1 MRKKNIELYLTYGL
15 GNVNEH
21 STLIKESNS
30 IRVILS
36 EIKKFKKDDENR
48 KSFKIEPFDTFH
60 MDENKN
66 SIYIDFGD
74 YSVFLGIVGHDIDLI
89 SEFNKEY
96 FT

>member
-21 STLIKESNS
+21 STLVKESNS
-30 IRVILS
+30 IKVILS

>member
-15 GNVNEH
+15 GNVNEY

>member
-21 STLIKESNS
+21 STLVKESNS

>member
-15 GNVNEH
+15 GNVNDH
-21 STLIKESNS
+21 SILIKDSNS
-30 IRVILS
+30 IKVILS
-36 EIKKFKKDDENR
+36 EIKRFKKDDENR

-66 SIYIDFGD
+66 SIYVDFGD
-74 YSVFLGIVGHDIDLI
+74 YCVFLGIVGHDIDLI

-96 FT
+96 FK